1 MVDLLDVM
9 SSPSTPLR
17 SLGKVPSLV
26 LLSPPA
32 ERRLLLKDP
41 GTVLL
46 GEGVPC
52 DLIEHLF
59 PPTESCLYT
68 VSGSSQS
75 QGMRECDCMASGPQL
90 PEEAQKEPCPS
101 M

>member
-1 MVDLLDVM
+1 M
-9 SSPSTPLR
+9 
-17 SLGKVPSLV
+17 
-26 LLSPPA
+26 
-32 ERRLLLKDP
+32 
-41 GTVLL
+41 LL

-52 DLIEHLF
+52 DLLEHLF

-75 QGMRECDCMASGPQL
+75 QGMRECDCTASGPQL

-101 M
+101 TDSVPTLIQPGLISNPT